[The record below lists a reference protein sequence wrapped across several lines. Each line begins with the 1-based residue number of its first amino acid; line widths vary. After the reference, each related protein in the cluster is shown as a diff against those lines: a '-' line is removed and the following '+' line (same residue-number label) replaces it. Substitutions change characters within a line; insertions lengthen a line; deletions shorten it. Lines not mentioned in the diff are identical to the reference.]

1 MTSTGAQSALVLA
14 MCFAVVTS
22 AGCRSDAHEAET
34 TSGLYGRALAAYQA
48 GQFAEALSALERAQA
63 MEPENVGV
71 STLLGWTHWRQGNVE
86 RARHFFQRAY
96 DRDRSSTD
104 AKTGLAFASLAQNDT
119 TVAVPLLEDLARS
132 PSATRDV
139 LASLATAY
147 VHAGKTRLAGDT
159 YRTLVRRDPGDSAA
173 RRDLLGIYGY
183 AEYRDDLPIDVVRA
197 PRPAALQQWFR
208 TRGDSFQ
215 TRDGSGWKNV
225 YLVGANL
232 GPAQPGEYP
241 STVSRDFAVYA
252 RWLAEMAAM
261 HANTVR
267 VYTILPPAFYRA
279 LAEHNAQAKQPIWLI
294 QEVWIHDEAQDL
306 FDPAIEDAFSTDLR
320 YVIDLLHGQAEIPYR
335 PGSHYGIYTAD
346 VSRWVI
352 ALGVGREVEPNLVQR
367 TNARHPLE
375 TSHKGKY
382 VSLKQGSPTE
392 AWFARMCDLAAS
404 YEMET
409 YNAQRPLTVVNWPPL
424 DPLDH
429 PAESPELT
437 ELALHQK
444 RGEPIVINRLKLP
457 DFWNDT
463 DVVSL
468 DVVKFRAEPA
478 FTGGLF
484 ALYHVYQHWP
494 DFLLNEQRFGDARDA
509 EGPNRYLGY
518 LQALKQVHPGFPL
531 LIGEYGVATS
541 LTPAHL
547 HPQGWHNGGVTE
559 AQQASLLTRF
569 TTNHW
574 ETRAAGSIVFAWKD
588 EWWKKV
594 ADQFTADYEVPRER
608 DPLWF
613 NVLDPEEAFGLIGYE
628 PAFPVPLLRGRD
640 ADWERAERLYEGR
653 PGGSLGA
660 VHAMTDYA
668 YLYLRLDLPPGTI
681 DWSQRQYWFVLN
693 TLPGGAGARTLP
705 DTGVRID
712 SGANF
717 LLQFVGPEQAR
728 LAITANYSPNHRVAS
743 LPGESHIMRRRGFT
757 AAIADT
763 APFED
768 IVIEANRP
776 RFTRDGTL
784 IPSIDFNRSRLL
796 HGVADRTRPD
806 FTDHATWHFDP
817 AAGRLEA
824 RIPWGLLYITDP
836 SSRRALAGVDLDG
849 VPQAHE
855 TPGISVAV
863 LAVAAG
869 SATPRAVFESLP
881 PLAGSAFENAPRL
894 YAWAPWNTVETKPYF
909 KPSYFALGSLFE
921 ELGKRPKP

>member
-1 MTSTGAQSALVLA
+1 
-14 MCFAVVTS
+14 
-22 AGCRSDAHEAET
+22 
-34 TSGLYGRALAAYQA
+34 
-48 GQFAEALSALERAQA
+48 
-63 MEPENVGV
+63 
-71 STLLGWTHWRQGNVE
+71 
-86 RARHFFQRAY
+86 
-96 DRDRSSTD
+96 
-104 AKTGLAFASLAQNDT
+104 
-119 TVAVPLLEDLARS
+119 
-132 PSATRDV
+132 
-139 LASLATAY
+139 
-147 VHAGKTRLAGDT
+147 
-159 YRTLVRRDPGDSAA
+159 
-173 RRDLLGIYGY
+173 
-183 AEYRDDLPIDVVRA
+183 
-197 PRPAALQQWFR
+197 
-208 TRGDSFQ
+208 
-215 TRDGSGWKNV
+215 
-225 YLVGANL
+225 
-232 GPAQPGEYP
+232 
-241 STVSRDFAVYA
+241 
-252 RWLAEMAAM
+252 
-261 HANTVR
+261 
-267 VYTILPPAFYRA
+267 
-279 LAEHNAQAKQPIWLI
+279 
-294 QEVWIHDEAQDL
+294 
-306 FDPAIEDAFSTDLR
+306 
-320 YVIDLLHGQAEIPYR
+320 
-335 PGSHYGIYTAD
+335 
-346 VSRWVI
+346 
-352 ALGVGREVEPNLVQR
+352 
-367 TNARHPLE
+367 
-375 TSHKGKY
+375 
-382 VSLKQGSPTE
+382 
-392 AWFARMCDLAAS
+392 MCDLAAS

-894 YAWAPWNTVETKPYF
+894 YAWAPWNTVVTKPYF